1 MAIGDRKI
9 NDKIN
14 GELLEG
20 KCSIGLNG
28 CKQGNSGMSVNL
40 ILLTDCTA
48 VDDVFDKGGETRP
61 PEVTFKDRFH
71 AENAHMTGCR
81 GEID

>member
-1 MAIGDRKI
+1 
-9 NDKIN
+9 
-14 GELLEG
+14 
-20 KCSIGLNG
+20 
-28 CKQGNSGMSVNL
+28 MSVNL

-48 VDDVFDKGGETRP
+48 VDEVFDKGGETRP

-81 GEID
+81 EEID